1 VINPL
6 TNAVTSYVPDPGSP
20 YDVAI
25 NPLTGRAYVPNFD
38 SDTVAVIGS

>member
-1 VINPL
+1 VINLL

-25 NPLTGRAYVPNFD
+25 NPLTGRDYVPNFD